1 MKRIREPT
9 PEWVVDYSA
18 ARAHAIRWLGD
29 RYLLA
34 RPINEKRYSWHGET
48 AALLASMPA
57 QAPLASTPPGE
68 H

>member
-1 MKRIREPT
+1 MKRNRETT
-9 PEWVVDYSA
+9 PAWVVDYSA

-34 RPINEKRYSWHGET
+34 RPINEKRYSWHAQREAVLGSMPAET
-48 AALLASMPA
+48 AAAE
-57 QAPLASTPPGE
+57 APRSS